1 MAVVGIDFGS
11 LHSLIGVAR
20 HRGIDIIAN
29 EVSNRTT
36 PSLIGFGPKQRAIG
50 EAAKTQ
56 ETSNFKNTIGSLK
69 RLIGRTFSDPEVQ
82 EIEKK
87 FINAQLVDVDGTV
100 GVEVSYISTKVSCG
114 MANMIKVNYVGER
127 QKFSATQLVGMY
139 LGKLRDITAAE
150 LKTGVQDVVIAV
162 PGWYTDIQRRAL
174 QDAAS
179 IAGLN
184 ALRLINDT
192 TAVALGYGITK
203 SDLPEAEN
211 PRHVAFVDVGH
222 SSLGVAIVAFSKGQ
236 LTVKSTAYDRNL
248 GGRDIDFALVRHFAE
263 EFKTKYKIDVLSSP
277 KAVFRLAAGC
287 EKLKKVLS
295 ANAESPLNVE
305 SIMNDVDASSHLT
318 REKLEEL
325 IAEVLDRIPAPIKQ
339 ALEDSGLTVEEL
351 DAIELVG
358 GSTRIPAVRDRIAS
372 VFPGKVLSTTLNQDE
387 AVARGATFSCA
398 QLSPVFR
405 VREFTVHDI
414 TPYPI
419 KVQWTPEPDST
430 DEDKEL
436 LVYPKGN
443 PIPSTKVLT
452 FYRKDTFDLEAVYAE
467 PALIPTGINPWIA
480 KFTAKQVP
488 ADPAGEPTTA
498 VKVKT
503 RINLHGILS
512 FESAYVEE
520 IEEKE
525 EPAAMDVDAPEGAA
539 PAPPKKKR
547 IVKKHEIP
555 FVAGAASLDKSIV
568 ESLKEKENAMH
579 AADKLVMDTEDRKNA
594 LEEYVYDTRGKL
606 DDRYAAYVQASE
618 KEKLL
623 AALQEAEDWLYT
635 EEGEDATKSA
645 YVSRL
650 DALKVL
656 GDPITFRYKE
666 VDERNKATTQLRET
680 LNNYMSQATS
690 SDEKYSHIEEK
701 DKQSVVEKVATVQKW
716 LEDQI
721 VRQSERAKNVDPV
734 LTSAEIGKKRDEV
747 IYFATPILTKP
758 KPKPIVPSGTETPKS
773 KTETPKEE
781 APAAEGEPTGPSE
794 MDVD

>member
-20 HRGIDIIAN
+20 HRGIDIITN

-36 PSLIGFGPKQRAIG
+36 PSLIGFGAKQRSIG

-56 ETSNFKNTIGSLK
+56 ETSNFRNTIGSLK

-87 FINAQLVDVDGTV
+87 FINATLVDVNGTV
-100 GVEVSYISTKVSCG
+100 GVEV
-114 MANMIKVNYVGER
+114 NYLGER
-127 QKFSATQLVGMY
+127 QRFSATQLVGTY
-139 LGKLRDITAAE
+139 LGKLRDIAAAE

-162 PGWYTDIQRRAL
+162 PGWFTDIQRRAL
-174 QDAAS
+174 LDAAS
-179 IAGLN
+179 IAGLT

-222 SSLGVAIVAFSKGQ
+222 SSLSVAIVAFSKGQ

-248 GGRDIDFALVRHFAE
+248 GGRDIDHALVKHFAE
-263 EFKTKYKIDVLSSP
+263 EFKTKYKIDVLSNP
-277 KAVFRLAAGC
+277 KAVFRLTAGC

-305 SIMNDVDASSHLT
+305 NIMVDVDAASHLS
-318 REKLEEL
+318 RDQLEEL
-325 IAEVLDRIPAPIKQ
+325 ISDVLDRIPAPLQQ
-339 ALEDSGLTVEEL
+339 ALEDSGLTVDEI

-358 GSTRIPAVRDRIAS
+358 GSTRIPAVRNRIAS
-372 VFPGKVLSTTLNQDE
+372 VFPGKSLSTTLNQDE

-405 VREFTVHDI
+405 VRDFSIHDI
-414 TPYPI
+414 TPYPV
-419 KVQWTPEPDST
+419 KVQWTPEADSA
-430 DEDKEL
+430 DEDREL

-443 PIPSTKVLT
+443 PIPSTKALT
-452 FYRKDTFDLEAVYAE
+452 FYRKDAFDLEAVYAE
-467 PALIPTGINPWIA
+467 PSLIPTGINPWIS

-488 ADPAGEPTTA
+488 AGTGEAAT

-503 RINLHGILS
+503 RLNLHGVLS
-512 FESAYVEE
+512 FETAYVEE

-525 EPAAMDVDAPEGAA
+525 EPAAMDVDSAEP

-547 IVKKHEIP
+547 VIKKNEIP
-555 FVAGAASLDKSIV
+555 FVTGSSSLDKSIV
-568 ESLKEKENAMH
+568 ESLKEQENAMY

-606 DDRYAAYVQASE
+606 DDRYAHYVQASE

-623 AALQEAEDWLYT
+623 VSLQEAEDWLYS

-666 VDERNKATTQLRET
+666 NDDRAKATAQLRET

-690 SDEKYSHIEEK
+690 SDEKLAHIDEK

-716 LEDQI
+716 LEDQT
-721 VRQSERAKNVDPV
+721 VRQSERPKNVDPV

-781 APAAEGEPTGPSE
+781 APAPDGEAPGPSE